1 MPSAPK
7 ISWHPQKQNGIEE
20 DGVCIRRIYVEN
32 IANSQPDPPV
42 LSCSERQSHLRSLS
56 ESQSMSERAG
66 VGVEMWVEGSAQGGK
81 GSHSV
86 QVREGGSQPNS
97 ASAHRVGHQPCRR
110 VLGHVTDEPFV
121 GLCRTAR
128 SMRAGCASRSS
139 PFSNA
144 IPLISMLR
152 HAAVLLELHVV
163 RSGWRIVGWHQQNGE
178 ACPRG
183 GLRLVRTNT
192 THDQPVAVP

>member
-56 ESQSMSERAG
+56 ESQPMSERAG

-128 SMRAGCASRSS
+128 SMRAGCASTELFITLLKCHPSS
-139 PFSNA
+139 C
-144 IPLISMLR
+144 SMLR
-152 HAAVLLELHVV
+152 TCCCATGIA
-163 RSGWRIVGWHQQNGE
+163 
-178 ACPRG
+178 RG
-183 GLRLVRTNT
+183 QIRLADSRLAPAKRRGLSTGRAPPGPYKHN
-192 THDQPVAVP
+192 P